1 MKDNTGSRLHL
12 GQLRRKLFFKMLLPA
27 LVTALLCANFYAFM
41 RGRTANAIV
50 ALLSRFSL
58 DRDSATLF
66 YQKLIRENL
75 PFIIG
80 VFLFAVC
87 ILTFLAVYWYLSSY
101 LTRVFRQVD
110 DGLRGLARGRDI
122 PLSLPPE
129 LDFLQDRLEEG
140 RTAMERQEEQALLNE
155 QRKNDLV
162 MYLAHDIKTPMT
174 SVIGY
179 LTLLSEAPDMPV
191 AQRAKYTDIT
201 LQKAFR
207 LEKLVDEFFEIT
219 RYDLHGITLDR
230 EKVDLYTLLAQMA
243 EEFYPQLA
251 PQNKQAQLA
260 VPEDLWIVGDGDKLA
275 RVFNNLFKNAVA
287 YSDPGTVISIS
298 AGRENAL
305 VRVVFENAG
314 RTIPPHKLNT
324 IFEKFYRLDGA
335 RSTGTGGAGLGLAIA
350 KEIVL
355 LHGGSIRA
363 ESEEGRT
370 RFIVELP
377 AGPLPEDIF
386 PKS

>member
-1 MKDNTGSRLHL
+1 
-12 GQLRRKLFFKMLLPA
+12 MLLPA

-41 RGRTANAIV
+41 RGRTADAIV

-162 MYLAHDIKTPMT
+162 
-174 SVIGY
+174 
-179 LTLLSEAPDMPV
+179 LSL
-191 AQRAKYTDIT
+191 IH
-201 LQKAFR
+201 
-207 LEKLVDEFFEIT
+207 I
-219 RYDLHGITLDR
+219 
-230 EKVDLYTLLAQMA
+230 
-243 EEFYPQLA
+243 
-251 PQNKQAQLA
+251 
-260 VPEDLWIVGDGDKLA
+260 
-275 RVFNNLFKNAVA
+275 
-287 YSDPGTVISIS
+287 
-298 AGRENAL
+298 
-305 VRVVFENAG
+305 
-314 RTIPPHKLNT
+314 
-324 IFEKFYRLDGA
+324 
-335 RSTGTGGAGLGLAIA
+335 
-350 KEIVL
+350 
-355 LHGGSIRA
+355 
-363 ESEEGRT
+363 
-370 RFIVELP
+370 
-377 AGPLPEDIF
+377 
-386 PKS
+386 